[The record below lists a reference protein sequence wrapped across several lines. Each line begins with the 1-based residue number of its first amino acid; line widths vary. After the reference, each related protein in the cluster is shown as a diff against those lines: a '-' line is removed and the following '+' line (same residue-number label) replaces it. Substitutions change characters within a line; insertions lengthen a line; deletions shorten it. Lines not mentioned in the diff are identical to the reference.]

1 MLYFDILVS
10 CQPQLQ
16 TPFLRLEGVL
26 LRQLPL
32 YFISFQLNHSLSLVF
47 WSVNDQSRCVW
58 LDMSYLLHFVLNQ
71 TNKKWRLQDWSG
83 KALERDS
90 RYLIHQV
97 RTRYFKIFLISNLCL
112 QNTILGQWLDVN
124 DFVNVKSH
132 AREKPLLARNWV
144 GCCPWKL
151 QQGLMNFKPWNFQLY
166 NKSLKDWSLG
176 KPLMLFPENLSVSRS
191 GCFPR
196 ILSRLLFFCLK
207 KIDDGHQGFSLSN
220 LSCLSMLWISLW
232 VFLNY
237 I

>member
-97 RTRYFKIFLISNLCL
+97 RTRYFNIFLISNLCL
-112 QNTILGQWLDVN
+112 QNTILGQWLDQ
-124 DFVNVKSH
+124 
-132 AREKPLLARNWV
+132 V
-144 GCCPWKL
+144 GL
-151 QQGLMNFKPWNFQLY
+151 IHY
-166 NKSLKDWSLG
+166 LG
-176 KPLMLFPENLSVSRS
+176 KLY
-191 GCFPR
+191 
-196 ILSRLLFFCLK
+196 
-207 KIDDGHQGFSLSN
+207 FSLF
-220 LSCLSMLWISLW
+220 LTSLPCSR
-232 VFLNY
+232 FLDVTQRSPRCWGSIAWHPKNGCKGD
-237 I
+237 